1 MAQMNKQEVVDGM
14 RALLFSDDDAIQ
26 KIRVSLVF
34 MHMLMVWLDTDYWL
48 SHFSA
53 SQRHIYRFYDNCHT
67 QVDATQ

>member
-34 MHMLMVWLDTDYWL
+34 MHMLMVWLDTDSL
-48 SHFSA
+48 FFAA
-53 SQRHIYRFYDNCHT
+53 SQRPILYDNCYT